1 MVTSTNVYGSIVEKI
16 GGSKVQVTSMINK
29 ASQDPHSY
37 EVTPQ
42 DKLAVSK
49 AQLAIVNGG
58 GYDDFFGKLAGD
70 GTLVAGNTVNVVD
83 LSGLRTDANKDTFN
97 EHVWYSLPTV
107 TKLADT
113 IAGRLSTLD
122 PTDAA
127 TFKANAAAFTTS
139 VAEISAKLA
148 ALKAK
153 HDGDPVAITEPVPLY
168 MLQAAGL
175 ANRTPEEYSHAIE
188 EGSGVPATVLK
199 QTTDL
204 ITAKDVRFLAYNDQT
219 EGPQTEAAKKAAEAA
234 GVPVVNFTE
243 TLPDN
248 RDYLGWMTDNANN
261 IEQAL
266 AK

>member
-1 MVTSTNVYGSIVEKI
+1 
-16 GGSKVQVTSMINK
+16 MINK

-248 RDYLGWMTDNANN
+248 RVYLGWMTDNAKN